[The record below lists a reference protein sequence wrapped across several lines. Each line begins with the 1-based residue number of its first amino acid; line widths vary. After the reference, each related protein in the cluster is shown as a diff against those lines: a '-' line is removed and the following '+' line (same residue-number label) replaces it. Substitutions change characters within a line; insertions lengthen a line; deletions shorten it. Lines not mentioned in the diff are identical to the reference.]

1 MIRIIT
7 DTASDITFQQAENM
21 NIELVELP
29 ITFADG
35 LCPQKTEEDFVTFYN
50 RLMNCEQLPITSRPS
65 PEIYLEMFK
74 RAEEDQDDVLVLTLS
89 SGLSGTY
96 ESALIAQK
104 LVGYSRVHVVDTH
117 QAILT
122 QRMLVEHAVCLREE
136 GYDVE
141 AIAQRITEIRD
152 QVVVCGVVDTLKY
165 LRMGGRIPASLAML
179 GKVLHIKPVIILQ
192 DTTLKTLGKARSYQA
207 GVNMLYKQLEAD
219 GYNKAYPL
227 YFGYTSNRELGE
239 RFMKDTKER
248 YGLTSSSL
256 HPIGGIIGT
265 HCGTDCVAV
274 AYMKLAN

>member
-7 DTASDITFQQAENM
+7 DTASDITIQQAENM

-29 ITFADG
+29 ITFEDG
-35 LCPQKTEEDFVTFYN
+35 LCSQGTEADFNTFYD
-50 RLMNCEQLPITSRPS
+50 RLVRCEQLPVTSRPS
-65 PEIYLEMFK
+65 PETYLEMFK
-74 RAEEDQDDVLVLTLS
+74 QAEKDGDDVLVLTLS

-96 ESALIAQK
+96 DSALIAQK
-104 LVGYSRVHVVDTH
+104 LAGYSRVHVVDTH

-122 QRMLVEHAVCLREE
+122 QRMLVEHAVCLRDE
-136 GYDVE
+136 GYEVT
-141 AIAQRITEIRD
+141 AIAERITELRD

-192 DTTLKTLGKARSYQA
+192 DTVLKTLGKARSYQA
-207 GVNMLYKQLEAD
+207 GVNMLYKQLETD

-239 RFMKDTKER
+239 RFMKETKER
-248 YGLTSSSL
+248 YGLSRASF

-274 AYMKLAN
+274 AYMKLSK